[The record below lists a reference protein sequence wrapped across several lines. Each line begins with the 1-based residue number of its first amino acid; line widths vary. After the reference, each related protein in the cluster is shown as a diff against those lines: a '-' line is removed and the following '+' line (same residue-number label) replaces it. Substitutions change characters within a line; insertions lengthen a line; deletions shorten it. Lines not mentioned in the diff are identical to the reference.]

1 MFVRIG
7 GCALTGPAPNV
18 ESLAPRSNEMEFSI
32 QLGTSRRKVARMLV
46 LAAGMLLGG
55 LVLGAA
61 DVGGYVPGG
70 GWIPAIAGL
79 LLAAT
84 ALYRLLARPV
94 VITIDQAGLRIPR
107 QIQLLPWNRIAEL
120 RGFSRHGLTPFI
132 IVRTIEPKTIP
143 GFAAGRGTSGLA
155 APKVADDEIA
165 LNLTGV
171 GARVDELVKAIEHI
185 RARRGGLAEEQDQAA
200 EPVDPLDAPVVQ
212 RIVDSNA
219 ATAGPLRW
227 LVTIFGPVFG
237 IFALW
242 ALLAMTSSANVD
254 IALIVAGAASG
265 IWLIGSLIAM
275 IIRTTSD
282 RCPKCKQA
290 VRYFKAHAGRPLTCP
305 PCRHVW
311 PAGKFNIR

>member
-1 MFVRIG
+1 
-7 GCALTGPAPNV
+7 
-18 ESLAPRSNEMEFSI
+18 MEFSI

-61 DVGGYVPGG
+61 DIGGYVPVS

-84 ALYRLLARPV
+84 ALYRLLARPIV
-94 VITIDQAGLRIPR
+94 MTIDQAGLRIPR
-107 QIQLLPWNRIAEL
+107 QIQLLPWSRIAEL
-120 RGFSRHGLTPFI
+120 RSFSRHGLTPFI
-132 IVRTIEPKTIP
+132 IVHVVEPKTIP
-143 GFAAGRGTSGLA
+143 GLGAARGASGLA

-185 RARRGGLAEEQDQAA
+185 RKALAEAQGQAGGPA
-200 EPVDPLDAPVVQ
+200 DPLEAPVVQ

-227 LVTIFGPVFG
+227 LVTMFGPVFG
-237 IFALW
+237 IFAVW
-242 ALLAMTSSANVD
+242 ALLAMTYAANVD
-254 IALIVAGAASG
+254 IALIVAAAASG
-265 IWLIGSLIAM
+265 IWLIGSLAAM

-290 VRYFKAHAGRPLTCP
+290 IRYFKAHAGRPLTCP
-305 PCRHVW
+305 ACRHVW